1 GIKRMKAPAMRY
13 VKVFIVVLL
22 FLFGIIFFMQNTQ
35 FVNTTI
41 SLQFNLPGIDWS
53 SSPVPVYL
61 FILLAFGIGVL
72 VSLIYL
78 SLDKFRQGRELKWY
92 KARVKSL
99 EQEINS
105 LRTLPL
111 ENQPA
116 ADETRE

>member
-1 GIKRMKAPAMRY
+1 MRY
-13 VKVFIVVLL
+13 AKVLVVVLL

-35 FVNTTI
+35 FINTTI
-41 SLQFNLPGIDWS
+41 TLQFNFLGINWS
-53 SSPVPVYL
+53 SSPIPIYL

-72 VSLIYL
+72 VSLIYFF
-78 SLDKFRQGRELKWY
+78 LDKFRQGRELKWY

-116 ADETRE
+116 ANETRE

>member
-1 GIKRMKAPAMRY
+1 MRY
-13 VKVFIVVLL
+13 VKVLVVVLL

-35 FVNTTI
+35 FINTTI
-41 SLQFNLPGIDWS
+41 TLQFNFPGIDWS
-53 SSPVPVYL
+53 SSPIPIYL
-61 FILLAFGIGVL
+61 FILLAFCIGVL
-72 VSLIYL
+72 VSLIYF

-92 KARVKSL
+92 KTRVKSL

-116 ADETRE
+116 ANENKE